1 MVKNLAARG
10 GGPGLRRPMRFK
22 DNTHGRPLQRA
33 IAPSATPVLQFGR
46 TITAYVEELAPMT
59 PPDEQSRITPA
70 IEDYLKAIYTLQ
82 QQGAVTTSLLGEQRG
97 SKPGSVTGMVKKL
110 AEMHLVRHTPYQGV
124 ELTDAGERIALEV
137 IRHHRLLELYLVEAL
152 GYSWDEVHEEAEK
165 LEHHISEKLEARIA
179 ARLGHPTL
187 DPHGDPIP
195 SVEGRLPPSD
205 NLRLADLQVSERAR
219 VVRMHDQ
226 SADRLRYLADLGLVP
241 GASVEIT
248 ASAPFD
254 GPLSLRIGVAIY
266 ALDRRMARAIEVE
279 RADLP

>member
-1 MVKNLAARG
+1 
-10 GGPGLRRPMRFK
+10 
-22 DNTHGRPLQRA
+22 
-33 IAPSATPVLQFGR
+33 
-46 TITAYVEELAPMT
+46 MT

-195 SVEGRLPPSD
+195 SVEGRLPQSD
-205 NLRLADLQVSERAR
+205 NLRLADLEVAERAR
-219 VVRMHDQ
+219 IVRMRDQ
-226 SADRLRYLADLGLVP
+226 SAERLRYLADLGLVP
-241 GASVEIT
+241 GAAVEII

-254 GPLSLRIGVAIY
+254 GPLSLRVGSATY

-279 RADLP
+279 RVQQA

>member
-1 MVKNLAARG
+1 
-10 GGPGLRRPMRFK
+10 
-22 DNTHGRPLQRA
+22 
-33 IAPSATPVLQFGR
+33 
-46 TITAYVEELAPMT
+46 MT
-59 PPDEQSRITPA
+59 PPDDQSRITPA

-110 AEMHLVRHTPYQGV
+110 AEMNLVRHTPYQGV
-124 ELTDAGERIALEV
+124 ELTAAGERIALEV

-179 ARLGHPTL
+179 ARLGHPSF

-195 SVEGRLPPSD
+195 TIDGELPQTD
-205 NLRLADLQVSERAR
+205 DLRLADLKVAERAR
-219 VVRMHDQ
+219 IVRMRDQ
-226 SADRLRYLADLGLVP
+226 SAERLRYLADLGLVP
-241 GASVEIT
+241 GADVEVT

-254 GPLSLRIGVAIY
+254 GPLSLRIGDETH
-266 ALDRRMARAIEVE
+266 ALDRRMARTIEVE
-279 RADLP
+279 RSED

>member
-1 MVKNLAARG
+1 M
-10 GGPGLRRPMRFK
+10 
-22 DNTHGRPLQRA
+22 
-33 IAPSATPVLQFGR
+33 
-46 TITAYVEELAPMT
+46 
-59 PPDEQSRITPA
+59 PPADDQGRITPA

-124 ELTDAGERIALEV
+124 ELTPSGERIALEV

-179 ARLGHPTL
+179 AHLGHPTI

-195 SVEGRLPPSD
+195 TLEGQLPRSAD
-205 NLRLADLQVSERAR
+205 LRLADLHVAEQAR
-219 VVRMHDQ
+219 IVRMRDQ
-226 SADRLRYLADLGLVP
+226 SAERLRYLADLGLVL
-241 GASVEIT
+241 GAAVEVI

-254 GPLSLRIGVAIY
+254 GPLSIRVGEATY
-266 ALDRRMARAIEVE
+266 ALDRRMARTIEVE
-279 RADLP
+279 RVA